1 MKYEVRRAQLGDA
14 EALEEY
20 IQQIVDENL
29 PMLYVKESAP
39 SLDETTSFIKKYS
52 NSDICLLVVAIEEG
66 HIIGMLD
73 ATTHSNLQRSH
84 CASFGMSVLN
94 EYRRHGVGSALL
106 TELLL
111 WAKKHQLKR
120 IELEVFSN
128 NLAAIKLYERAGFQV
143 EGVKKEAVRVDS
155 GFVDILQM
163 VKLVDYLNDLTM
175 QRFK

>member
-1 MKYEVRRAQLGDA
+1 M
-14 EALEEY
+14 
-20 IQQIVDENL
+20 
-29 PMLYVKESAP
+29 YVKESVP
-39 SLDETTSFIKKYS
+39 TLDATTSFIKKYS

-73 ATTHSNLQRSH
+73 AAIHSNLQRSH

-94 EYRRHGVGSALL
+94 EYRRQGVGSALL

-143 EGVKKEAVRVDS
+143 EGAKKEAVRVDS
-155 GFVDILQM
+155 GFVDLLQM
-163 VKLVDYLNDLTM
+163 TRLVAD
-175 QRFK
+175 